1 MEWNGRWKP
10 LQYSVKRAFS
20 MISVSF
26 SGAHNYDTTTLDTEV
41 PLEVYVINDF
51 SQTSFEVAI
60 TVSLVPWTVSDSV
73 VGGDVWSEAI
83 AVEPGSSFL
92 AASFSVTKILRA
104 GKGCTATLCFVKT
117 SSKVISSRLPH
128 IAIPESVHFLS
139 PIKTAANI
147 QQDVHFIISDVSI
160 DPHNSKVMNFKL
172 SANATSPFVFLELP
186 NTVARTESLILDSI
200 TGWFSDNNF
209 VAVADLQ
216 YALSYHFFDE
226 TAVYS
231 PEQFA
236 KLISVRS
243 LQSVP
248 LSC

>member
-26 SGAHNYDTTTLDTEV
+26 SGAHNYDTTTLESEV
-41 PLEVYVINDF
+41 PLEVYAINDF
-51 SQTSFEVAI
+51 FQTAVDIEI
-60 TVSLVPWTVSDSV
+60 TVSLVPWSVSDSII
-73 VGGDVWSEAI
+73 GGEVWSE
-83 AVEPGSSFL
+83 VVTVDPGSSIL
-92 AASFSVTKILRA
+92 AATFSVSKILRA
-104 GKGCTATLCFVKT
+104 GNGCAATSCFIKT
-117 SSKVISSRLPH
+117 RSKVISSSPQH
-128 IAIPESVHFLS
+128 VVIPDSVHFLS
-139 PIKTAANI
+139 QVKAAVNI
-147 QQDVHFIISDVSI
+147 QRNVNFIVSDVSI
-160 DPHNSKVMNFKL
+160 DSHNSKIMNFKL
-172 SANATSPFVFLELP
+172 KANATSPFVTLELP
-186 NTVARTESLILDSI
+186 NGSAGTESMILDST

-209 VAVADLQ
+209 VAIADT
-216 YALSYHFFDE
+216 YYSMSYTFFDE